1 MPQSYWH
8 LTGNL
13 WALALSTV
21 IALFLPDFGPTE
33 RMDGGVG
40 VVIRTTIAAPI
51 VFSLMYWTGR
61 LIAYLIDRLKDWWF
75 MSILMAGIEQ
85 GLQNAVERRAKK
97 IFEERGEE
105 MARQL
110 AEEIIQQRRAEEIYR
125 QSATEEI
132 ARRVAQETV
141 ERVVKE
147 ISWRSAEES
156 EGEKSAKNR
165 EAEREEFKQFM
176 RSKGVWD
183 EDIDAFFRRVS
194 NQD

>member
-40 VVIRTTIAAPI
+40 VVIRATMAVPV

-61 LIAYLIDRLKDWWF
+61 LIINLTEKLKKWWL
-75 MSILMAGIEQ
+75 MSIITAGIEQ
-85 GLQNAVERRAKK
+85 GIRDVAERRAKD
-97 IFEERGEE
+97 
-105 MARQL
+105 MAKD
-110 AEEIIQQRRAEEIYR
+110 I
-125 QSATEEI
+125 
-132 ARRVAQETV
+132 
-141 ERVVKE
+141 
-147 ISWRSAEES
+147 
-156 EGEKSAKNR
+156 AKNMAEDIAKNMAEDIAKNMAKDMV
-165 EAEREEFKQFM
+165 EAEREEVKQFM
-176 RSKGVWD
+176 RSKGVSD

-194 NQD
+194 DQD